1 MTNVIDF
8 RPNELE
14 TVHTEKTVH
23 RLEITHKKSG
33 VRATGTGINRYALE
47 CELLQI
53 LRDKMAQ
60 HELDKQSEGIA
71 CLK

>member
-1 MTNVIDF
+1 MIVDY

-23 RLEITHKKSG
+23 RLEITHKKTG

-53 LRDKMAQ
+53 LRDKIAKR
-60 HELDKQSEGIA
+60 ELDKQSEEIA

>member
-1 MTNVIDF
+1 MVVDF
-8 RPNELE
+8 RPAELE

-33 VRATGTGINRYALE
+33 VKAVGTGINRYALE
-47 CELLQI
+47 CELLQV
-53 LRDKMAQ
+53 LRDKLAQ
-60 HELDKQSEGIA
+60 HELDKQTEEIS

>member
-23 RLEITHKKSG
+23 RLEIT
-33 VRATGTGINRYALE
+33 
-47 CELLQI
+47 
-53 LRDKMAQ
+53 Q